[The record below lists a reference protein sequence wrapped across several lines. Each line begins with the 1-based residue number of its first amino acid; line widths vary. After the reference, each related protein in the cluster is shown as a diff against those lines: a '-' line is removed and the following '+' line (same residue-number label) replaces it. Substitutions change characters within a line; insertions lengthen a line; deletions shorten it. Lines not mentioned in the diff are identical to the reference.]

1 MVELLLFY
9 LLKDSRWLQIKLII
23 DTNIVDRYN
32 QYYFSQH
39 PKAKKIQIEHPYHP
53 SLNIWS
59 IKPRFQMNA
68 LKQSWKNFI
77 IWLIKDLGYEN
88 LYLDNVSITYDIYH
102 PTKRR
107 TDPDNYTPK
116 FIHDGFVESGLLV
129 DDDREHLHSLTI
141 RCHVDKDNP
150 RTEIEILWK
159 NEENAILEIKL
170 KVNEVLGLNNT
181 LKSIIDNDKVKI
193 NVLLKFKLLGIMRSI
208 ESHIL
213 NFEIVKNEKIIE
225 YGEETENGVYQ
236 ISKDKSESIENFKR
250 DIEQV
255 LNSEVT
261 ININL
266 LKPDEVFDQGLSSEY
281 LMGLYPIIGE

>member
-88 LYLDNVSITYDIYH
+88 LHLDNVSITYDIYH